1 MTSRLF
7 AKTGLSLERLRT
19 FCEVVSAAGISNAA
33 PGDSNKQ
40 SQFSRQLSQ
49 LEEFFGAELLRR
61 GHGSFELTP
70 AGRELFQIVQSH
82 FTAMGDLADRCA
94 HQNVEVTIGAGE
106 SLLHWLLLP
115 TFAAFRALQPST
127 TLVLQNLQTDEIT
140 ARLIDGRIEIGLL
153 RQDAVRPPLKSS
165 RLGSIQYRLVVP
177 RNPAKAVS
185 EKTAWSAIGLLPVA
199 LLAGSEIAA
208 AVEAEAEKKGVR
220 LNVCLRGSSYA
231 QLIEVVRQIGC
242 ATVLPTF
249 ATQSLES
256 TSHII
261 TLSALRT
268 FTRPMVLAWNP
279 RSCALR
285 PAVKKAIESLTDTL
299 RQKLGVAA

>member
-1 MTSRLF
+1 MTIHLF
-7 AKTGLSLERLRT
+7 AKTGLSLERLKT
-19 FCEVVSAAGISNAA
+19 FCDVVAAAGISNPA

-49 LEEFFGAELLRR
+49 IEEFFGAELLRR
-61 GHGSFELTP
+61 GRGRFELTP

-82 FTAMGDLADRCA
+82 FTAMADLADRCA
-94 HQNVEVTIGAGE
+94 NQNVEVTIGAGE

-115 TFAAFRALQPST
+115 TFATFRARHPAT

-140 ARLIDGRIEIGLL
+140 ARLIDGRMEIELL

-165 RLGSIQYRLVVP
+165 RLGSIQYRFVVP
-177 RNPAKAVS
+177 RNSAKSVS
-185 EKTAWSAIGLLPVA
+185 EKTAWSALGQRPVA

-208 AVEAEAEKKGVR
+208 AIEAEAEKKGVR
-220 LNVCLRGSSYA
+220 LDVCLRGSSYA

-249 ATQSLES
+249 ATQPLES
-256 TSHII
+256 TSDII
-261 TLSALRT
+261 ALPALRA

-279 RSCALR
+279 RSRALR
-285 PAVKKAIESLTDTL
+285 PAVEKAIESLTALL
-299 RQKLGVAA
+299 REKLATAI